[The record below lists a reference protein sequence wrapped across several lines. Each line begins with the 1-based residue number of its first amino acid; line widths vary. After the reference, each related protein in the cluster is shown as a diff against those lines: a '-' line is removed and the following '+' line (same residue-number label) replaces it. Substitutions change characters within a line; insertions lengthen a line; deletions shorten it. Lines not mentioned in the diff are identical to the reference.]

1 MDQTKSNTVNGQV
14 WPQVTMTSATSPKSS
29 LAKLVL
35 YPKPKPFKVMVLGQ
49 SGVGK
54 SGKD

>member
-1 MDQTKSNTVNGQV
+1 
-14 WPQVTMTSATSPKSS
+14 MTATTLSPKSS

-35 YPKPKPFKVMVLGQ
+35 YPKAKSFKVLVLGQ

-54 SGKD
+54 SGKINFQYIEF